1 MIPFNCPAVHHEHFR
16 NIRWSTIFSF
26 RCSGGSRTK
35 NLHFRFPAESKIVRS
50 PTVFNTSYFCRGPHS
65 YQSKIAGGDIPVAKN
80 WRPCARNRGPWFPC
94 LRKIGD
100 RAFVVLALA
109 AFLRRFQFSTFRR
122 FLSMVDATT
131 APAMRFCGA
140 YEVAVIIISVNITV
154 TSWDV

>member
-1 MIPFNCPAVHHEHFR
+1 MFGAPPFSIHH
-16 NIRWSTIFSF
+16 IFVA
-26 RCSGGSRTK
+26 GHTVI
-35 NLHFRFPAESKIVRS
+35 NLKLLAATFLLQKI
-50 PTVFNTSYFCRGPHS
+50 
-65 YQSKIAGGDIPVAKN
+65 GDRALETADHGFLV
-80 WRPCARNRGPWFPC
+80 CE
-94 LRKIGD
+94 KIGD